1 MSKSRNTGFFERFAN
16 WATMATGSSG
26 AFIIAA
32 MVIVVWAASGPVF
45 RYSETWQLVI
55 NTGTTIIT
63 FLMVFLIQKAQNK
76 DSKAVHLK
84 LNELIAAME
93 GASNRMVNIE
103 DLSEQELEQIHKFYV
118 KLSQLA
124 KSEDNLGCTHTY
136 DAAHVNHQEKAK
148 RTLSTT
154 QKVNESKNKNKQGN
168 GTA

>member
-1 MSKSRNTGFFERFAN
+1 MSKSKKIGFFERFAN
-16 WATMATGSSG
+16 WATTATGSSG
-26 AFIIAA
+26 AFILAA
-32 MVIVVWAASGPVF
+32 LVVLVWAVSGPVF
-45 RYSETWQLVI
+45 HFSETWQLVI

-103 DLSEQELEQIHKFYV
+103 DLSEGELEQIHSFYV

-124 KSEDNLGCTHTY
+124 KSEDNLGCTHTI
-136 DAAHVNHQEKAK
+136 DAANVNHQEKSK
-148 RTLSTT
+148 KTQNTT
-154 QKVNESKNKNKQGN
+154 KKINESRSKSIEGN
-168 GTA
+168 